1 MMYKEQKG
9 HSIRNERNALSS
21 FVKKDLIDI
30 DESTNYIIE
39 EDIHRGYESVKCYPS
54 LNVWRIENWDIFD
67 NHSETSSDSD
77 VTGSYSSADEHSEIE
92 PLWRLFLL
100 NLES

>member
-1 MMYKEQKG
+1 M
-9 HSIRNERNALSS
+9 NPN
-21 FVKKDLIDI
+21 KK
-30 DESTNYIIE
+30 TNYIIE

-54 LNVWRIENWDIFD
+54 PNVWIIEFENWDIFA

-92 PLWRLFLL
+92 PLWRL
-100 NLES
+100 